1 MVAGKMNGGDVA
13 VARLAQRCRKGKNG
27 VGFIYDQ
34 PFEPTVVRGRRISFT
49 LPLAN
54 QCIRFPPRGWQASG
68 LAALDGLQ
76 ACRA

>member
-13 VARLAQRCRKGKNG
+13 VARLANKNG